1 LLTELTDE
9 NQQLCR
15 ILNASVKSANQHQ
28 SLSNDK

>member
-15 ILNASVKSANQHQ
+15 ITQRIGQISEPASI
-28 SLSNDK
+28 SLQ